1 VRSETGTA
9 SAPPRTAGSSARISL
24 SLWPAVLLGLA
35 AAGASGYLGARWTA
49 ESLRAELALR
59 PPVIL
64 FDMAGA
70 VRDAGPAQLGAVVAR
85 EKEQAERLAAGG
97 FLVLDAQAVIAAP
110 PELYLGP
117 TATPVDAGSARR

>member
-1 VRSETGTA
+1 MRAEIESA
-9 SAPPRTAGSSARISL
+9 SASTPPAGKPV
-24 SLWPAVLLGLA
+24 SLWLVVPLVLA
-35 AAGASGYLGARWTA
+35 AVVGSGYVGARWTA

-70 VRDAGPAQLGAVVAR
+70 VRGAGPEQLSVVVAR
-85 EKEQAERLAAGG
+85 EKEQAKRLAVGG

-110 PELYLGP
+110 PELYLNAAAALDDVGG
-117 TATPVDAGSARR
+117 ALR

>member
-1 VRSETGTA
+1 MRPETETP
-9 SAPPRTAGSSARISL
+9 SAPPRTPGSPTRIPL
-24 SLWPAVLLGLA
+24 SLWPAVLLGLVA
-35 AAGASGYLGARWTA
+35 VGASGYFGARWTA
-49 ESLRAELALR
+49 ESLHAELALC

-70 VRDAGPAQLGAVVAR
+70 VRGEGPEQLAAAVAR

-110 PELYLGP
+110 PELYLAPGSNP
-117 TATPVDAGSARR
+117 EDAGDRPR